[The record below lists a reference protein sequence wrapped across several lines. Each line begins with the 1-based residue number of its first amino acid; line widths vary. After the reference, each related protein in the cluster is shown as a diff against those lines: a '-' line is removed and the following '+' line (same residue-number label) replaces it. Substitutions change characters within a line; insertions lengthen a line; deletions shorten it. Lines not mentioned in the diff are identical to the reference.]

1 MTTPSTPR
9 KAGPFNGNG
18 VAVSFPF
25 TFKIFAASD
34 VKVAIANSAGV
45 ETVLVEG
52 TDYTVTPNAD
62 QDATPGGTVTYP
74 VSGSPLPVGS
84 VLSVIGD
91 LDYDQPLDL
100 PSGGNF
106 SPIALENQ
114 LDRATMQIQQLKE
127 QVDRAA
133 KLPQTATVGDLES
146 IVDGIV
152 RLADSA
158 DNIDAVVGSLAA
170 VNIVAA
176 DITDVSTVAASIG
189 NVNAT
194 GANIAAVVT
203 VANDLNEPVSEINTV
218 AGSIANVDAVGGNI
232 ANVNTVA
239 GISPAVSTVAGV
251 APKVSIVADNVAD
264 VSNFADVYYGPS
276 ATNPTLRKDGSAL
289 QGGDLY
295 FNTGTRRLRVY
306 DGTAWVDGPVNAGTI
321 ASYSLS
327 GTGSQTA
334 FTLPVDPVSENN
346 TQVYIGGVYQSKS
359 EYGVSGTTLT
369 FSSAPPAGANN
380 IEVVVISTLALGATD
395 AALVGFKQSGTGAV
409 ARTAQDKLREVVS
422 VKDFGAVGNGVTND
436 SAAIQAAIDAVS
448 SAGGGVLFF
457 PKGDYVATGLV
468 LKSNVTFKGA
478 GRAISRLVIPS
489 GNTTT
494 NTIFY
499 SVTTPV
505 SNIKFESLGF
515 RGRWDEIQNEIAS
528 NGLMT
533 AKFVTNLTVNDCHFL
548 YSAGFS
554 LNLNECDHVEV
565 TNNLM
570 EYVARDMVAVWGT
583 PNVKV
588 TGNTLRHNDDDGV
601 SINWETA
608 GSNPVRSNIIVHG
621 NILEDTGPIRTQAPK
636 NVSIIGNVIS
646 RPKGTGVIVGV
657 SNISQ
662 NDISSGHGVVV
673 AYNIIT
679 DVIERQWFV
688 SGDLVG
694 SINNRVYIHVRS
706 IKPQAGSLAVAPGEV
721 NPATGTVQSPYD
733 WYYKKANT
741 SPVSGSI
748 RAPDRFVITNN
759 VCKRTL
765 PAVAKYSDWG
775 YGKAFSLDGMVD
787 FQVTEAVLSGAGV
800 LVRMPQT
807 GLVVSDNTIEASG
820 NGIRFDLDLEAG
832 VTLVD
837 GLAKGVLIRNNVIKN
852 ALEFGIY
859 WVPTASLTHQDITFD
874 NNIVDCD
881 PYFLST
887 NRAAG
892 GAWTSGGAGPTALR
906 FVNLAGITI
915 KNNEVRNC
923 AAAIDSTGATTLQN
937 IESNIIVGDAA
948 ATGFSASNKGVGTV
962 PPISAGE
969 QWWIRYV
976 NSDPTSADYGDSLGA
991 NLRNA
996 SSIPSSGKWLT
1007 GMVVRAR
1014 TSGASGSAGS
1024 RYVLLGWTR
1033 LTTGTGNVLN
1043 TDWVEMRCPTGT

>member
-1 MTTPSTPR
+1 MQLKTYFAQDASGNIIPNAQVFVYLAGTTTLASGIVDQDGAPLTN
-9 KAGPFNGNG
+9 PFN
-18 VAVSFPF
+18 
-25 TFKIFAASD
+25 
-34 VKVAIANSAGV
+34 
-45 ETVLVEG
+45 
-52 TDYTVTPNAD
+52 
-62 QDATPGGTVTYP
+62 
-74 VSGSPLPVGS
+74 
-84 VLSVIGD
+84 
-91 LDYDQPLDL
+91 
-100 PSGGNF
+100 
-106 SPIALENQ
+106 
-114 LDRATMQIQQLKE
+114 
-127 QVDRAA
+127 
-133 KLPQTATVGDLES
+133 
-146 IVDGIV
+146 
-152 RLADSA
+152 ADS
-158 DNIDAVVGSLAA
+158 S
-170 VNIVAA
+170 
-176 DITDVSTVAASIG
+176 
-189 NVNAT
+189 
-194 GANIAAVVT
+194 AAVVFAAPDGEYDVKCSGASRT
-203 VANDLNEPVSEINTV
+203 VTIRAQLFD
-218 AGSIANVDAVGGNI
+218 GG
-232 ANVNTVA
+232 AF
-239 GISPAVSTVAGV
+239 
-251 APKVSIVADNVAD
+251 K
-264 VSNFADVYYGPS
+264 
-276 ATNPTLRKDGSAL
+276 
-289 QGGDLY
+289 GDL
-295 FNTGTRRLRVY
+295 
-306 DGTAWVDGPVNAGTI
+306 
-321 ASYSLS
+321 
-327 GTGSQTA
+327 
-334 FTLPVDPVSENN
+334 
-346 TQVYIGGVYQSKS
+346 
-359 EYGVSGTTLT
+359 
-369 FSSAPPAGANN
+369 SAPGG
-380 IEVVVISTLALGATD
+380 S
-395 AALVGFKQSGTGAV
+395 ALVGFKQSSTGAV
-409 ARTAQDKLREVVS
+409 DRTAQDKLREFVS
-422 VKDFGAVGNGVTND
+422 VKDFGAVGNGTTND
-436 SAAIQAAIDAVS
+436 SPAIQAAINAIS
-448 SAGGGVLFF
+448 AAGGGTLFF
-457 PKGDYVATGLV
+457 PVGDYVAMNLT

-478 GRAISRLVIPS
+478 GRSVSRLVIPP

-499 SVTTPV
+499 SVTTPA

-533 AKFVTNLTVNDCHFL
+533 AKFVTNLTINDCHFL

-554 LNLNECDHVEV
+554 LNINECDHVEV

-608 GSNPVRSNIIVHG
+608 GSDPVRSNIIVHG

-646 RPKGTGVIVGV
+646 RPKGNGVLVGV
-657 SNISQ
+657 TNVSG
-662 NDISSGHGVVV
+662 NDISSGHGVIV

-679 DVIERQWFV
+679 DVIDRQWFV

-694 SINNRVYIHVRS
+694 SINNRVYINVQS

-775 YGKAFSLDGMVD
+775 YGQAYSLDGMVD
-787 FQVTEAVLSGAGV
+787 FQVTEAVLTGAGV
-800 LVRMPQT
+800 LVRLPQT
-807 GLVVSDNTIEASG
+807 GLVVSDNTIEAGG
-820 NGIRFDLDLEAG
+820 NGIRFDLQTG
-832 VTLVD
+832 VSLSD
-837 GLAKGVLIRNNVIKN
+837 GLAKGALIRNNVIKN

-859 WVPTASLTHQDITFD
+859 WVPATSLTHQDITFD

-892 GAWTSGGAGPTALR
+892 GAWTNGGAGPTALR

-976 NSDPTSADYGDSLGA
+976 NSDPTSTDYGDSLGA